1 MKHHG
6 LSAIAAALFALVVSP
21 AAGAAMNTNAEHALL
36 MDGATGQVLWAKD
49 AFTPMPPASM
59 SKLMTLDLLFQR
71 LQDGRVHLN
80 DTFPVSQRAWQES
93 VTNTG
98 SECFVAIGT
107 RMRVEDLIRCII
119 IVSGNDSCITVAEAL
134 GGTVEGFV
142 DMMNERAKQL
152 GLKQSHFVNPDG
164 LPEPPGQMM
173 SAYDLALLARHII
186 QTYPQYYH
194 YFSERDFTWSNI
206 RQPNRNQVLDKFPGA
221 DGLKTGHIEASGY
234 GVTASAVRN
243 GERLILV
250 LNGLR
255 YPDLDKEGPRRRD
268 WFVEQRRGE
277 EAARLLEMAYRE
289 FRQYPLYKPNQL
301 VGQAQVWGGSE
312 ASVPVTVK
320 TLVAPTMQVDSRQG
334 MKVVFHYDSPLKAPV
349 AEGQAVGTL
358 TVTAPDYPGLT
369 VPVYAA
375 KPVSETGIFGK
386 ILLGIE
392 SLIWRKKG
400 G

>member
-1 MKHHG
+1 MSRYFSRA
-6 LSAIAAALFALVVSP
+6 LLCAFVVLIAPPAL
-21 AAGAAMNTNAEHALL
+21 AAMNTNAEHAIL

-59 SKLMTLDLLFQR
+59 SKLMTLELLFQR
-71 LQDGRVHLN
+71 LKDGRVHLN

-98 SECFVAIGT
+98 SECFVAMGS

-142 DMMNERAKQL
+142 DMMNERARQL

-164 LPEPPGQMM
+164 LPNPPGQLM
-173 SAYDLALLARHII
+173 SANDLALLARHII

-206 RQPNRNQVLDKFPGA
+206 HQPNRNTVLDKFPGA

-255 YPDLDKEGPRRRD
+255 YPDLEREGPRRRD

-277 EAARLLEMAYRE
+277 EAARLLEMAFRE
-289 FRQYPLYKPNQL
+289 FRPYSIYKANQT
-301 VGQAQVWGGSE
+301 VGQVQVSGGTE
-312 ASVPVTVK
+312 DTVPAIVK
-320 TLVAPTMQVDSRQG
+320 TNVAPTMQVDSRSG
-334 MKVVFHYDSPLKAPV
+334 VRVVLHYNTPLQAPV
-349 AEGQAVGTL
+349 SEGQPVGTL
-358 TVTAPDYPGLT
+358 TVTAPDYPGLNVT
-369 VPVYAA
+369 IYAA
-375 KPVSETGIFGK
+375 KSVPETGFFGK
-386 ILLGIE
+386 VVDKIE
-392 SLIWRKKG
+392 SLVWRKKG